1 MEKTGDY
8 HDFYLKKDVLLLTD
22 VFEKSIGVCWEYY
35 RLDPCHYF
43 SSPRLSWNA
52 LIKITRAELEL
63 ISDID
68 MYLFVENGM
77 REDIYYVVN
86 RYSKANNKYMNSYDD
101 RKPSKYITYLD
112 VNNLHGWVKGDYLRF
127 SRFN

>member
-1 MEKTGDY
+1 
-8 HDFYLKKDVLLLTD
+8 
-22 VFEKSIGVCWEYY
+22 
-35 RLDPCHYF
+35 
-43 SSPRLSWNA
+43 
-52 LIKITRAELEL
+52 
-63 ISDID
+63 
-68 MYLFVENGM
+68 M

-101 RKPSKYITYLD
+101 SKPSKYITYLD